1 VKHASWVNRNQQ
13 PIEGVTQHAE
23 ECMAKIRR
31 MLPASNPEP
40 KPEDQPEREPG
51 SDDEP
56 ESAW

>member
-1 VKHASWVNRNQQ
+1 MKHASYLAQKAL
-13 PIEGVTQHAE
+13 PGVTPHAE

-40 KPEDQPEREPG
+40 KPEDEPDREPG
-51 SDDEP
+51 SDDE